1 MNTRLPMT
9 DPVNVAEIKEIEAL
23 TANLHRLMR
32 AGGLSE
38 AELARR
44 SNIPQPT
51 LHKILSGKTD
61 DPRAST
67 LKALANSF
75 GVSIDELLLGVG
87 SPRQINSTNQAQ
99 SIAIISW
106 SECIDAV
113 CFIANLTPTNW
124 NNWLVSEHLS
134 QNAYG
139 LISKASMEPCF
150 PKGTILIIDPDMVAQ
165 DGDMVVVHYPNTQ
178 EATLRKLSTDGP
190 IKLLL
195 PVNANIS
202 ASNFEENIK
211 ILGVVVK
218 SVFSF
223 HT

>member
-1 MNTRLPMT
+1 MANTANIAT
-9 DPVNVAEIKEIEAL
+9 QVEEIENL

-32 AGGLSE
+32 GRGVSE
-38 AELARR
+38 AELARQ

-67 LKALANSF
+67 LKALASF
-75 GVSIDELLLGVG
+75 FEISMDELLTGVDI
-87 SPRQINSTNQAQ
+87 PRQTNTAAKTQ

-106 SECIDAV
+106 SECMAAIN
-113 CFIANLTPTNW
+113 FITNLTPTNW
-124 NNWLVSEHLS
+124 NNWIVSECVS
-134 QNAYG
+134 RNAYG

-150 PKGTILIIDPDMVAQ
+150 PRGTILIIDSDMSAK

-190 IKLLL
+190 TKLLL
-195 PVNANIS
+195 PINANS
-202 ASNFEENIK
+202 SPSNFEEGIK

-218 SVFSF
+218 YVFSF
-223 HT
+223 HA

>member
-1 MNTRLPMT
+1 MANTATQL
-9 DPVNVAEIKEIEAL
+9 EEIEAL

-32 AGGLSE
+32 AKGISE
-38 AELARR
+38 AELARQ

-67 LKALANSF
+67 LKALANTF
-75 GVSIDELLLGVG
+75 GISIDELLSGMDT
-87 SPRQINSTNQAQ
+87 PQQINIANKTQ

-106 SECIDAV
+106 SECIHAV
-113 CFIANLTPTNW
+113 KFITNLTPTNW
-124 NNWLVSEHLS
+124 NKWIVSDYLS

-139 LISKASMEPCF
+139 LMSKTSMEPYF
-150 PKGTILIIDPDMVAQ
+150 PRKTILIVDPDMMAE
-165 DGDMVVVHYPNTQ
+165 DGDVVVVFYPNTQ
-178 EATLRKLSTDGP
+178 EATLRKLSIDGP
-190 IKLLL
+190 TKLLL
-195 PVNANIS
+195 PINAN
-202 ASNFEENIK
+202 ANPDNFGKDIK
-211 ILGVVVK
+211 IVGVVVK